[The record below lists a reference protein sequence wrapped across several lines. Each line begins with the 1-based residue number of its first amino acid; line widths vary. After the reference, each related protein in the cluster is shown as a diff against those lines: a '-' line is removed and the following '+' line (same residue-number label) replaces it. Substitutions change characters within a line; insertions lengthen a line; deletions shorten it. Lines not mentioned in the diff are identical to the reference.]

1 MRWCRCE
8 GWVVVRTLY
17 VTEKSCR
24 WNTTLVDWSLSNRF
38 ILSLSVRRL
47 WANHNLSF
55 SPGDV
60 ILLLPVILVPR
71 SELSRPVR
79 GEVPCVVCPSHIGL
93 SVSYY
98 YGISRMFRPRIRTRM
113 RQRRDGRRTVCI
125 GTCWNGFTVMSIGVV
140 ESPRVKPITII
151 FGTKC
156 ANFQSDGRVI
166 MCSFGRSDSAYQN
179 LPITNVNSHN

>member
-1 MRWCRCE
+1 MQMWRLGCCE
-8 GWVVVRTLY
+8 NFV
-17 VTEKSCR
+17 C
-24 WNTTLVDWSLSNRF
+24 DWEE
-38 ILSLSVRRL
+38 LSLKYYFSRL
-47 WANHNLSF
+47 IIVKSLHSITQRPQAVSQPQPIIF
-55 SPGDV
+55 AGDV

-79 GEVPCVVCPSHIGL
+79 GRCVVCPSHIGL